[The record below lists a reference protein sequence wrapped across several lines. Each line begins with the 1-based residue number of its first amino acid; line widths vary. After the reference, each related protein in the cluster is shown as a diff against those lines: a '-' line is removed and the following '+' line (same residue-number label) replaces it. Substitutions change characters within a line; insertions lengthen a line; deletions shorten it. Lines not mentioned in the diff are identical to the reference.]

1 MVKQKNRKKTFYI
14 DVIGCEKRKLDAE
27 KILQYMQKNGYQQI
41 TEANKLKE
49 ADVVLFV
56 SCAFNTDFSDL
67 SKNKM
72 TELLEKKRDNS
83 TFILSGCLPD
93 IEPDFIEDNG
103 ITNFFGPT
111 YLENI
116 DTILDED
123 VKFNLIPEQ
132 NISYFDNIE
141 YPVPDLKY
149 RSPVLEEYVNSKNG
163 FKVRVCWGCLN
174 KCSYCAV
181 RKATKRLKSKPLNE
195 IKNEINKGIITGH
208 KKFFFTGGD
217 VGAYGVDINHN
228 VVSLLD
234 LTTSF
239 RDVDIYIQEFNV
251 QWLIKY
257 ADEISNVFLK
267 NQNNYNQVFLNI
279 PIQSGSNNILKLMR
293 RPYKAEEIF
302 DAVEK
307 VRNSNPKIR
316 IGSHFIVG
324 FPGETEN
331 DFEKTKRLIGN
342 LDLDFIM
349 VFTYSD
355 HPSAESSKLHNKVSS
370 EISNER
376 REELLELQ
384 LKKDIALNKFIKTDC
399 LDFSEIQKL
408 GAEIE
413 GWLTPNEGEL
423 LFTLAKQIKSGNVVE
438 IGSWKGKSTYYL
450 ACGLIQGRGGK
461 VCCVDH
467 HTGSKE
473 QRARND
479 DPINTLN
486 EFTDN
491 MRKYNIGH
499 KIQIYVMGSIEAS
512 KEIEG
517 NIDLIFVD
525 GSHEYEDVKVDFKLW
540 WPRLNQG
547 GIMAFH
553 DSISKSG
560 VSRLI
565 GEIINYRDDFR
576 EPILV
581 DEITYFIKTNSHPE
595 IGKETKK
602 QFLEHK
608 RVMAKKIQKMKT
620 DFLSNV

>member
-1 MVKQKNRKKTFYI
+1 MNKVVKQKKGTKTFYI
-14 DVIGCEKRKLDAE
+14 DAIGCEKRKLDAE

-41 TEANKLKE
+41 TESNKLKD

-56 SCAFNTDFSDL
+56 SCAFNTEFSDL

-72 TELLEKKRDNS
+72 TELLEKKRDKS

-93 IEPDFIEDNG
+93 IEPDFIESMG

-111 YLENI
+111 CLENI
-116 DTILDED
+116 DSILEED
-123 VKFNLIPEQ
+123 VTFNLIPEQ

-141 YPVPDLKY
+141 YPTPDLKY
-149 RSPVLEEYVNSKNG
+149 RSPVLEEYVNSKDG

-174 KCSYCAV
+174 MCSYCAV
-181 RKATKRLKSKPLNE
+181 KKATKHLKSKPLNE
-195 IKNEINKGIITGH
+195 IKNEIDKGIIAGH
-208 KKFFFTGGD
+208 KKFFYTGGD

-234 LTTSF
+234 LITSF

-257 ADEISNVFLK
+257 ADDISNVFLK
-267 NQNNYNQVFLNI
+267 NQNNCNHVFLNI
-279 PIQSGSNNILKLMR
+279 PIQSGSNSILNLMR
-293 RPYKAEEIF
+293 RPYKAEEIL
-302 DAVEK
+302 DAVKK

-324 FPGETEN
+324 FPSETNN
-331 DFEKTKRLIGN
+331 DFEKTKKLIDD

-349 VFTYSD
+349 VFTYCD

-370 EISNER
+370 EISNKR

-384 LKKDIALNKFIKTDC
+384 QKKDMASNRLIKMEC

-408 GAEIE
+408 GGGIE
-413 GWLTPNEGEL
+413 GWLTPKEGKL
-423 LFTLAKQIKSGNVVE
+423 LFTLAKQIKYGNVVE

-450 ACGLIQGRGGK
+450 ACGLIQGSGRK

-467 HTGSKE
+467 HTGSNE

-479 DPINTLN
+479 GPINTLN
-486 EFTDN
+486 EFTEN
-491 MRKYNIGH
+491 MRKYNVGH
-499 KIQIYVMGSIEAS
+499 KTQIYVMDSIEAS
-512 KEIEG
+512 KEIED
-517 NIDLIFVD
+517 NIDLIFID
-525 GSHEYEDVKVDFKLW
+525 GSHEYEDVKNDFKLW
-540 WPRLNQG
+540 WPRLNQN

-553 DSISKSG
+553 DSISKPG

-565 GEIINYRDDFR
+565 EEIINYRDDFR

-581 DEITYFIKTNSHPE
+581 DEITYFIKSDSHPE
-595 IGKETKK
+595 IDKETRE
-602 QFLEHK
+602 QFFEYK
-608 RVMAKKIQKMKT
+608 EIMAKNIQMMKQ
-620 DFLSNV
+620 